1 MLKLFSR
8 LEKTRNFILLAFA
21 IIMVAS
27 LVFFYAPTQGDIAST
42 LTTSSETAA
51 KVGSEDITVGE
62 VARQKESYARFMQG
76 RPYPAKMI
84 VDGLISSRLIR
95 VEAERLGLTASD
107 AEVAAEIR
115 QQFKPQD
122 GKPFDQKQ
130 YEQNIVSQFGT
141 IKAFEEGVRDDISGN
156 KLRAFITSGVTVSEE
171 EVLKDYQRSN
181 TKFDLSY
188 VLISPSGLAATI
200 VPTDADLQDY
210 FNRNKQAY
218 YIGVPQKK
226 IKYIFLNTA
235 KRGEKLEIS
244 EADLRAEY
252 DKLPE
257 DKKIAGVYGQEIVL
271 RVAKPEFDGQVF
283 EKAQGLVERL
293 KKDGATVSEEAFAEL
308 AKGQSENAASAG
320 NGGKL
325 PGPVRE
331 NPNKPDDPYQRL
343 IKMNPGEITEPIS
356 YQGRYFILRRGETVP
371 KTFELASKELEV
383 SLRNRRAYGATA
395 ELAKKIA
402 AALKENKNVEAVAQ
416 QFAGEANMSTAEMI
430 RETAYVKPGDN
441 VEKIGTSP
449 QFEEGIAGLS
459 NPQDVGDEIPVPEGF
474 AVPLLVDKKEPRDA
488 EFDEVKAQLVEVV
501 KLEKARAQIEDLAKQ
516 IAAGSASATAVAAA
530 ATAKGVKAA
539 EVKSF
544 VLGSPLGDG
553 PTATTSEQLED
564 AIYALRNGEVTKEP
578 VKIGE
583 NYYIVGVTNRV
594 EANMEEFAKQRDT
607 LTEQMLN
614 RKRGE
619 VFSDYL
625 AATRRRMEDEGQ
637 IKVYDDVLAKID
649 AADAQNAPAGV
660 PPGLPP
666 GF

>member
-8 LEKTRNFILLAFA
+8 LEKTRNFVLLAFA
-21 IIMVAS
+21 IVMVAS
-27 LVFFYAPTQGDIAST
+27 LVFFYAPSPSNIGST

-51 KVGSEDITVGE
+51 NVSGEYITVGE
-62 VARQKESYARFMQG
+62 VARQKENYARFMQG
-76 RPYPAKMI
+76 RPYPARMV
-84 VDGLISSRLIR
+84 VDGLISGRILR
-95 VEAERLGLTASD
+95 VEAERLGLRASD

-115 QQFKPQD
+115 QQFKPED

-130 YEQNIVSQFGT
+130 YEQSIVTQFGS

-171 EVLKDYQRSN
+171 EVLKDYQRRN

-188 VLISPSGLAATI
+188 VLISPESLAATI
-200 VPTDADLQDY
+200 TPTEADLQDY
-210 FNRNKQAY
+210 FNRNRQAY

-226 IKYIFLNTA
+226 VKYIFLNTA
-235 KRGEKLEIS
+235 KRGEKLDIS
-244 EADLRAEY
+244 DAELQSEY

-257 DKKIAGVYGQEIVL
+257 DKRIAGVYGQEIVL
-271 RVAKPEFDGQVF
+271 RVPKPEFEGQVF
-283 EKAQGLVERL
+283 EKATGLVQRL
-293 KKDGATVSEEAFAEL
+293 RTEGETVSEQAFADL

-343 IKMNPGEITEPIS
+343 IKMKPGEITEPIN
-356 YQGRYFILRRGETVP
+356 YQGRYFILRRGETIP
-371 KTFELASKELEV
+371 KTFELAKPELAV

-395 ELAKKIA
+395 ELAKKVA
-402 AALKENKNVEAVAQ
+402 AVLKENKNVEAVAQ
-416 QFAGEANMSTAEMI
+416 QFAAEANMTPAEMV

-449 QFEEGIAGLS
+449 QFEEGIAGLE

-488 EFDEVKAQLVEVV
+488 EFAEVRDSLVDVV
-501 KLEKARAQIEDLAKQ
+501 KLDKARSQIEDIARQ
-516 IAAGSASATAVAAA
+516 IAAGSASATAIAAA
-530 ATAKGVKAA
+530 AQAKGVKAA
-539 EVKSF
+539 ESKGF
-544 VLGSPLGDG
+544 ILGSPLGEG
-553 PTATTSEQLED
+553 TTATTSEQLED
-564 AIYALRNGEVTKEP
+564 AIYALRAGEATKEP

-583 NYYIVGVTNRV
+583 NYYIVGVNSRE

-607 LTEQMLN
+607 LTEQMLS

-619 VFSDYL
+619 VFSEYL
-625 AATRRRMEDEGQ
+625 AATRRKMEADGR
-637 IKVYDDVLAKID
+637 IRIYDDVLAKID
-649 AADAQNAPAGV
+649 AADAQNAPTGV
-660 PPGLPP
+660 PPGIP
-666 GF
+666 GL